1 MSACVVSIV
10 IDVNVIRLFQKCDL
24 EFLTIQT
31 EVNKICVVENTI
43 RYEMISSYEFII
55 EILGS
60 FFQVLVSNR
69 QVLSIIVPL

>member
-24 EFLTIQT
+24 KFLPIRT

-55 EILGS
+55 TILY
-60 FFQVLVSNR
+60 
-69 QVLSIIVPL
+69 